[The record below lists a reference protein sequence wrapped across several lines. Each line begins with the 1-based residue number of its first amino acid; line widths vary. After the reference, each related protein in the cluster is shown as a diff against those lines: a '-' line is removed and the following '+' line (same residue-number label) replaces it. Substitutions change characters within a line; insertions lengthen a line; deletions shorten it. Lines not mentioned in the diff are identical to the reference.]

1 MGCTNLRIYFIKNKK
16 KNKQQSVHTA
26 KNMIAKMIRKL
37 NMKRVLLNAHNQ
49 F

>member
-1 MGCTNLRIYFIKNKK
+1 MYEFTYIFYLKE